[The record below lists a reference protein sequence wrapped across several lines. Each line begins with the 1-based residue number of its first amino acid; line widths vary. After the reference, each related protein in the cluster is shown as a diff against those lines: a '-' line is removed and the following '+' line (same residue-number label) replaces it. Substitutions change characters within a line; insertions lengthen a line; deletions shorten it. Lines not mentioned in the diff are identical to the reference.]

1 MSKSHRDKVLDA
13 TVLRKSESVA
23 MYNNALIL
31 RNTIQAAIIAAELD
45 DEHPLH
51 PTTKNTAQQLIAELD
66 AALDT
71 WELNTKNTT
80 HVEVKKGFFTK
91 EAKISH
97 APIIIQEQINTQLIE
112 ACQAIVNKHE
122 NGLMHAPDLWEQVK
136 AAINSFV
143 QSCGGSK
150 VFSVESSSIAVN
162 AQQLSD
168 NTIEKNIED
177 IRHNKQGGR

>member
-13 TVLRKSESVA
+13 TVLRKSESLA

-31 RNTIQAAIIAAELD
+31 RNTIQAAITAAELD
-45 DEHPLH
+45 DDHPLH

-71 WELNTKNTT
+71 WELNTRNTT
-80 HVEVKKGFFTK
+80 TVEVKKGFFTK
-91 EAKISH
+91 ETKISH
-97 APIIIQEQINTQLIE
+97 APILIQEQINTQLIE